1 MVRRPAR
8 RKTDV
13 VMTATAAEQLA
24 DAMLRVHRG
33 LRVFGLALAVESLAV
48 GSSPRPAWGPGPAG
62 ATMAR

>member
-1 MVRRPAR
+1 
-8 RKTDV
+8 
-13 VMTATAAEQLA
+13 MTTTAAEQLA

-33 LRVFGLALAVESLAV
+33 LRVFRLALAVESLAV